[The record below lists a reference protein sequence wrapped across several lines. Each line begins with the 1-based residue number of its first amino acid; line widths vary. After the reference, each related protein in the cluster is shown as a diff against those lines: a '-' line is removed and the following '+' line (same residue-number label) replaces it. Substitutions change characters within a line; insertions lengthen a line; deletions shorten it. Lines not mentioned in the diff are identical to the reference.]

1 MCLCLRSP
9 VVNKLLRTLI
19 GTGKF
24 ELAMSVC
31 NTCNLNKA
39 DLMAEWGLSELSI
52 GGVEYWK
59 SARDRFK
66 LYYQVTKNLFSLL
79 MIFSTNAANVYQ

>member
-1 MCLCLRSP
+1 MYICFCLRSP

-19 GTGKF
+19 ETGKF

-31 NTCNLNKA
+31 NTCKLNKA
-39 DLMAEWGLSELSI
+39 DLMAAWGLSELNI
-52 GGVEYWK
+52 GGDDYWK

-66 LYYQVTKNLFSLL
+66 IYFQVT
-79 MIFSTNAANVYQ
+79 T